1 MSQLSIFN
9 THAPGSDGNAPTAE
23 GVAVSSTTVYYSE
36 IITGRDGVGIDIQL
50 FWTGDP
56 TGTVT
61 AWTSDK
67 TNPSVADDAD
77 WVQESAAFTAVNP
90 AGSASKGREL
100 LAGSGLR
107 KRLKYTN
114 ASGSG
119 VLKGYANVVQSR

>member
-1 MSQLSIFN
+1 MQLSIFN
-9 THAPGSDGNAPTAE
+9 THAPGSDGNAPTVE
-23 GVAVSSTTVYYSE
+23 GVSVSLTTVYYSE
-36 IITGRDGVGIDIQL
+36 IISGRDGSSLEVTL

-67 TNPSVADDAD
+67 RNPSTADDTD

-100 LAGSGLR
+100 WTGSGLR

-119 VLKGYANVVQSR
+119 TLTGYANVVQAR